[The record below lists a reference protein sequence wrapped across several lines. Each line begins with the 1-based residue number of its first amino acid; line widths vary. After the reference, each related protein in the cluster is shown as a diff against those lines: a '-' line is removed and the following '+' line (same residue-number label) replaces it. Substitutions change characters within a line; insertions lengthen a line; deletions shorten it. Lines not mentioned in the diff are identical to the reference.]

1 MAQNRVVVPI
11 KDGNNKMSSVTFPVD
26 APTDLQI
33 TNLYNAL
40 GDLIL
45 GKRQGSSF
53 ITDEAKDAADAGAAP
68 GSATRNNKWLCTYQD
83 NVDLSVH
90 RLEIPTADLDQQ
102 ALPSP
107 FVDLGAGDGA
117 TFKTAFEAAVVSP
130 IRPGQ
135 GGGNAVTLLSVE
147 YIGRAMNPG

>member
-11 KDGNNKMSSVTFPVD
+11 KDGNAKMSSVTFPVD

-33 TNLYNAL
+33 TALYDAL
-40 GDLIL
+40 GDIIL
-45 GKRQGSSF
+45 GKRQGSSY
-53 ITDEAKDAADAGAAP
+53 ITDAAKDAADAGAAP
-68 GSATRNNKWLCTYQD
+68 GGATRNNKWLCTYQD

-90 RLEIPTADLDQQ
+90 RMEIPTADLEEQ

-107 FVDLGAGDGA
+107 YMSLAAGNGLA
-117 TFKTAFEAAVVSP
+117 FKTAFEAIVKSP

-135 GGGNAVTLLSVE
+135 GGNNAVTLTSVQF
-147 YIGRAMNPG
+147 IGRAMSPE